1 MKLFSPSASTLQR
14 DLTRLLQD
22 TGEVLAARAQEEP
35 KLREAV
41 QLLDRGLSQARSAA
55 SGALEYSKDIARN
68 TDDYVHDSPWR
79 AVGGALAIGLVIGML
94 LTRR

>member
-79 AVGGALAIGLVIGML
+79 AVRGALAIGLVIGML